1 MHHGD
6 DTHRVLR
13 VRLPTLPAYLRPS
26 RRACYV
32 YGAGVVFTLGWW
44 IFFDALIRSH
54 QLAEVLPSKIH
65 MRGVDWV
72 PGTISALGLV
82 IVNIIDK
89 QHLIDSSGSLA
100 TGSWGATDPVQWR
113 TRLWL
118 FVGFA
123 CLAGGM
129 AGSMALAIVK
139 YTIPSHA
146 GHEDFGFAN
155 VLQNA
160 GVMCAAVL
168 LWVSQRTESEYEYNL
183 TL

>member
-6 DTHRVLR
+6 ETRRVFR
-13 VRLPTLPAYLRPS
+13 VRLPSLPASLRPN
-26 RRACYV
+26 RRSLCV
-32 YGAGVVFTLGWW
+32 YASGALFALGWW
-44 IFFDALIRSH
+44 FFFDACIRSH
-54 QLAEVLPSKIH
+54 QIAADGPSETLIQ
-65 MRGVDWV
+65 GVDWV
-72 PGTISALGLV
+72 PGTISTIGLI

-89 QHLIDSSGSLA
+89 QHLMDSDGSIA
-100 TGSWGATDPVQWR
+100 TGAWGATDPVQWR

-129 AGSMALAIVK
+129 AGSMALSVVK

-146 GHEDFGFAN
+146 GHEEFGFAN
-155 VLQNA
+155 VVQNA
-160 GVMCAAVL
+160 SIMASAVL
-168 LWVSQRTESEYEYNL
+168 LWISQRTESEYEYNL